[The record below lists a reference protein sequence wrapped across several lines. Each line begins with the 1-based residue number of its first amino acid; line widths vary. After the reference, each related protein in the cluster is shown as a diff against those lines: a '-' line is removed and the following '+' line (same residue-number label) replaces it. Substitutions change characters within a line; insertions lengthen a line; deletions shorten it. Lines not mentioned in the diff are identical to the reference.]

1 MKCNLFLARDYKHL
15 QKWRSERRGEEKRRV
30 GQETGRNAGG
40 EASMG
45 WFGGG
50 KKKEDE
56 KVEADVAPKK
66 EEVST
71 VGGGGLK
78 GESVEVLRPEPTGPL
93 PTDVSVFEFGTAGAD
108 GDEKLTLAGYCPV
121 SDEMEPCRWEVF
133 PAGQA
138 EAPGFR
144 ILF

>member
-1 MKCNLFLARDYKHL
+1 
-15 QKWRSERRGEEKRRV
+15 
-30 GQETGRNAGG
+30 
-40 EASMG
+40 MG

-50 KKKEDE
+50 KKKEE
-56 KVEADVAPKK
+56 EETKVGTVEQTK
-66 EEVST
+66 EVVT
-71 VGGGGLK
+71 LDDGGGAFSDPVSAGDLK
-78 GESVEVLRPEPTGPL
+78 GESVVEILRPEPTGPL
-93 PTDVSVFEFGTAGAD
+93 PTDVSVFEFGTAGAG

>member
-1 MKCNLFLARDYKHL
+1 
-15 QKWRSERRGEEKRRV
+15 
-30 GQETGRNAGG
+30 
-40 EASMG
+40 MG

-50 KKKEDE
+50 KKKEEE
-56 KVEADVAPKK
+56 KDVAKK
-66 EEVST
+66 EELT
-71 VGGGGLK
+71 TTPTTAIGGGISNNDKALENLK

-93 PTDVSVFEFGTAGAD
+93 PTDVSVFEFGTAGAG